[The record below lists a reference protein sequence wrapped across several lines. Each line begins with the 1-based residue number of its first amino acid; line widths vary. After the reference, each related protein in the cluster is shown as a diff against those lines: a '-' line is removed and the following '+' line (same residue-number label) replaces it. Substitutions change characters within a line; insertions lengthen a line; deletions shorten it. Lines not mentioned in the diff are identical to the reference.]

1 MKETYQSPVI
11 ISKGDVNNNGPD
23 VSTTGLVVVLV
34 AAAVSVAVGAS
45 VVGVYSAAIVAYA
58 GLVTPKG
65 C

>member
-1 MKETYQSPVI
+1 MKEEYESPVI
-11 ISKGDVNNNGPD
+11 ISKGEEENNDPD
-23 VSTTGLVVVLV
+23 ASINGLVFVLV

-58 GLVTPKG
+58 GLVTAKG